1 MTEVV
6 VMLSFFVYLLSL
18 KNIIALAPF
27 HQEFE
32 LRYFQCQLK
41 GPNKLSLNGF
51 SYILDDLW
59 VSNSVLKLFSNSAG
73 GVSKGCGIYFDGKWA
88 CLNCLL

>member
-1 MTEVV
+1 MFLEN
-6 VMLSFFVYLLSL
+6 F
-18 KNIIALAPF
+18 
-27 HQEFE
+27 
-32 LRYFQCQLK
+32 
-41 GPNKLSLNGF
+41 NGF

-59 VSNSVLKLFSNSAG
+59 VSNSVFKLFSNSAG